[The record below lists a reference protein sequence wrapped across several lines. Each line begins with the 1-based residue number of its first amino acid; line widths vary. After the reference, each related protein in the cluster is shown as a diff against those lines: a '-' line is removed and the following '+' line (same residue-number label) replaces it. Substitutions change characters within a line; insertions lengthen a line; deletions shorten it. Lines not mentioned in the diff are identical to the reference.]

1 MDYKIEKIS
10 SNQMKI
16 EVTVSAEEYQESLK
30 KSFEKNRDF
39 FQIQGF
45 RKGKAPYNMVKKKF
59 GVESLYEDADNFALN
74 ESYFKIIEEN
84 KIDSVDYP
92 DIDITE
98 RNEETGLKYTAIVD
112 VIPEFEL
119 PEVQGLEVPKHDHP
133 FSEADV
139 DRELEQM
146 REKNSRLV
154 VKAEGLA
161 AEKGDHVNIDFD
173 GAVDGAAFDGG
184 KAEDFDLELGSG
196 SFIGNFEE
204 QLEELKV
211 GDEKDVVVTFPES
224 YGVEEL
230 NGKEAVF
237 KVKLN
242 GIKAKELPELND
254 EFASEVSE
262 FETVEELRGD
272 LHKKMK
278 ADYEKHMEDA
288 ARESALATLVEKTDI
303 AVPKALVE
311 RQLDNMVRDLEQRLS
326 YQGLDLK
333 TYYQLTGTTEE
344 TSREQMQD
352 NAVKRAKTD
361 LVIEKLIEKS
371 DVEASEDEMK
381 ELAKEYA
388 KMYSQDEKFSDQ
400 LLQTNKSGLEHD
412 VKLKKVLA
420 DLVTK
425 VTFVEGHDPMAHTQ
439 E

>member
-16 EVTVSAEEYQESLK
+16 EVTVSAQEYQDSLK

-45 RKGKAPYNMVKKKF
+45 RKGKAPYEMVKRKF

-74 ESYFKIIEEN
+74 ESYFKIVEEN
-84 KIDSVDYP
+84 KVESVDYP
-92 DIDITE
+92 EIDITE
-98 RNEETGLKYTAIVD
+98 RSEEAGLKYTAIVD
-112 VIPEFEL
+112 VVPEFEL
-119 PEVQGLEVPKHDHP
+119 PEANGLEVPRHDHP

-139 DRELEQM
+139 DRELEAM
-146 REKNSRLV
+146 RSKNARLLP
-154 VKAEGLA
+154 KADGLA
-161 AEKGDHVNIDFD
+161 AEKGDHVSIDFD
-173 GAVDGAAFDGG
+173 GSVDGAAFDGG

-204 QLEELKV
+204 QVEGLKV
-211 GDEKDVVVTFPES
+211 GEEKDVVVTFPEA
-224 YGVEEL
+224 YGVDEL

-237 KVKLN
+237 KVKVN
-242 GIKAKELPELND
+242 GIKTKELPELND

-272 LHKKMK
+272 LHKRMK
-278 ADYEKHMEDA
+278 ADYDKHMEDA
-288 ARESALATLVEKTDI
+288 AREGALTALVEKTEI
-303 AVPKALVE
+303 SVPKALVE
-311 RQLDNMVRDLEQRLS
+311 RQLDNMVKDLEQRLT

-333 TYYQLTGTTEE
+333 TYYQLTGTSEE
-344 TSREQMQD
+344 SSREQMRE

-361 LVIEKLIEKS
+361 LVVDKLIAGS
-371 DVEASEDEMK
+371 DVEATEDEMK

-388 KMYSQDEKFSDQ
+388 KMYSQDDKFAEQ
-400 LLQTNKSGLEHD
+400 LIKTNQAGLEHD

-420 DLVTK
+420 DLVSK
-425 VTFVEGHDPMAHTQ
+425 VTFVEGHDHMAHDA